1 MFVPVEYLL
10 SRGQQVKVFSVIA
23 RKARELGFLCPDL
36 KKQASASGVAA
47 DGKKYEGATV
57 LDARRGAYFD
67 IVSGLDFAS
76 LVSFFCTPF
85 LYTHMPKPGAALVA
99 PWRFKFLGSLLVYNV
114 VVFAVFLVVYLVID
128 FDTHFGSEKKATFA
142 DKLYF
147 CMMTHSNAMAGDFVP
162 RTAVARRVLS
172 LHILFTWL
180 QLLFVFYTPGGS
192 GSGGGGTGK
201 FVTRAASKANI
212 IVTRVNRVAAASAG

>member
-1 MFVPVEYLL
+1 
-10 SRGQQVKVFSVIA
+10 
-23 RKARELGFLCPDL
+23 
-36 KKQASASGVAA
+36 
-47 DGKKYEGATV
+47 
-57 LDARRGAYFD
+57 
-67 IVSGLDFAS
+67 
-76 LVSFFCTPF
+76 
-85 LYTHMPKPGAALVA
+85 MPKPGAALAA

-114 VVFAVFLVVYLVID
+114 VVFVVFLAVYLLID

-192 GSGGGGTGK
+192 GGGGPSR
-201 FVTRAASKANI
+201 FMSRAASKADI
-212 IVTRVNRVAAASAG
+212 IVTRVNRLGGGNDG